1 MGFRKSPVGLLNACF
16 GFFPATS
23 SVLGTHKVT
32 STGKR
37 QGHFFD
43 WQLQC
48 LRGINC
54 IRVFAWRTKHLPQ
67 ILPDVCIAIRSSVS
81 CRARQDLTS
90 YQGGRGEESK
100 WRTHLWY
107 PPQST
112 CTKPPSLK
120 NQSHQMGQTPDGW
133 RKSFATLIH
142 DRVTPRGVSEQQG
155 SAGKSRRNLPLWH
168 GSSASQKPW
177 DRPSLTWVK
186 AAL

>member
-1 MGFRKSPVGLLNACF
+1 MGFLKSPAGLLNACF

-112 CTKPPSLK
+112 CTKPPSPQEPVSSDGPDPWWMKEELCYLDPW
-120 NQSHQMGQTPDGW
+120 QSNSERSQWATRLSREKQEE
-133 RKSFATLIH
+133 FAFVAWLISISKAM
-142 DRVTPRGVSEQQG
+142 RQ
-155 SAGKSRRNLPLWH
+155 AKLNL
-168 GSSASQKPW
+168 G
-177 DRPSLTWVK
+177 
-186 AAL
+186 